1 MRRMRTS
8 LLVTDQEKHTSLIS
22 AALIKRIA
30 SGDESA
36 FATLYD
42 TTCGLIYGLLLRILG
57 NSETAKQ
64 VLVAVYQEVWEQA
77 ATYEHEHGKP
87 MTWLITMAH
96 SNAIGKLRADNQEQ
110 ECQTCRL
117 IVAERAITINSKTDG
132 MISDEQRLVRS
143 AFATLSPAQQ
153 QMIELAYFSGL
164 SQKEIAVRLG
174 LSLQSVQTGMRA
186 GVTSLCDALTYS
198 RSVAIR

>member
-1 MRRMRTS
+1 MRTS

-22 AALIKRIA
+22 AALIKRVA
-30 SGDESA
+30 GGDESA

-77 ATYEHEHGKP
+77 ATYDDEHEKP

-96 SNAIGKLRADNQEQ
+96 SNAIARLRADNQEQ

-164 SQKEIAVRLG
+164 SQSKIAARLG
-174 LSLQSVQTGMRA
+174 LSLHLVQTKMQD
-186 GVTSLCDALTYS
+186 GVTRLCDALNYS
-198 RSVAIR
+198 RSVAGR

>member
-22 AALIKRIA
+22 AALIKRVA
-30 SGDESA
+30 GGDESA

-96 SNAIGKLRADNQEQ
+96 SNAIARLRADNQEQ

-164 SQKEIAVRLG
+164 SQSKIAARLG
-174 LSLQSVQTGMRA
+174 LSLHLVQTKMQD
-186 GVTSLCDALTYS
+186 GVTRLCDALNYS
-198 RSVAIR
+198 RSVAGR